1 MFLEIFNGLSWMR
14 KNCKRIFSGY
24 ALLQAIRLLASEE
37 SSPPEHSVSGGG
49 AEVER
54 RVLFDMFLLSEEVF
68 CLFHDNT
75 A

>member
-1 MFLEIFNGLSWMR
+1 MR

-24 ALLQAIRLLASEE
+24 ALLQAIHCQLQKKVAPWGLPEE
-37 SSPPEHSVSGGG
+37 VLRG